1 MGIKWIYFRPM
12 VTDIRRVC
20 IFQTQKLVKYLKASY

>member
-1 MGIKWIYFRPM
+1 MSIKWIYFRPM
-12 VTDIRRVC
+12 ITDIRRVR